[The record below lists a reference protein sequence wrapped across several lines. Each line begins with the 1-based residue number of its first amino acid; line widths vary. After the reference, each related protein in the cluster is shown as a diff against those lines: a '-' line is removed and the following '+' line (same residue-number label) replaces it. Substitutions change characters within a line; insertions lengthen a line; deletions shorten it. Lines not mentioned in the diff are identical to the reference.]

1 MNLSNEKNTL
11 LNTVSRLAVSEGARL
26 LGKYVTRGA
35 MMAAALTVGT
45 VVVMDSRPAIA
56 SCSDSDFDSNS
67 DDALAGDTGS
77 SGVEVICSDTVAG
90 GYDADGYDQIDVRVI
105 GDGAANPSTGVA
117 IYFGNGTD
125 GDVFDGSITVEDT
138 FIGGAKNVGKVI
150 STNADAIVIEGDNNV
165 INNGLEDEEGPDEVG
180 GGLIQGASDGIDI
193 DGKNNVV
200 HNLNNGYGTGSG
212 VISGGGGGAGDD
224 GIEVSGGTSGAANV
238 IDNGLDSDGNGKM
251 AYIVSG
257 GTPGA
262 TNVDG
267 DDGIDADGWTTI
279 NNGKMGEIHGEDRGV
294 EFTGPSG
301 STLTVDNDGK
311 IIGDQEDGI
320 VIQSDDVI
328 VNYSGGGTL
337 SGGREVGGK
346 DGAGIDV
353 GSGADGVKVNVTFDK
368 GGLIEGFSHGIEVGP
383 NGDNNILVLKGAGTI
398 EGDGGNNSDSIHVF
412 ETGTGNDIT
421 LDGKILVQGKDDG
434 VDLGSGNKLTIE
446 GASTVQG
453 DTDGTNGGDGIQG
466 NDNNTVLITGASK
479 VIGDPGILMDDG
491 NNITVDGGSDVTG
504 DPEDGIN
511 VDDDNTIL
519 IGGAGGA
526 GTVYGKGA
534 NSDGIALTDEFDND
548 GGGQDDNS
556 VTIGKGG
563 TVDAKQDGIVVGQVD
578 ADNQDNSVLIEDGG
592 NVIAGRDG
600 IVVNGQDADA
610 DYNTVTIND
619 GGEVNAKGDG
629 VRLLGDSIV
638 TNVFDALVG
647 GGPVIF
653 GEPDGVGNDLVND
666 GIIRAGDEGVL
677 VSNTNSDVD
686 NSGGEIYAGGDGVRF
701 TTLHTDEADGDG
713 GGVDESGYQSD
724 ADSVIVAGRDGIHYD
739 NYSDDA
745 SSDDAL
751 QVSVTGEDINGLG
764 QVDVKLLNVFPII
777 KGYFPE
783 VVENDGVIEAQRH
796 GISVNDDFDVTNGE
810 DGVIVAGGL
819 PGEGAS
825 GGDGIHADANNR
837 IDNFGTIATGADAD
851 GDSHG
856 IEVDGESNT
865 IINAGLIDTRGDTN
879 IDGIDNGTLEKGN
892 DKLQDNGAGGD
903 GIHANSDGLTLGG
916 LVKQGYD
923 QQQIRNY
930 GTIIAADDGIDA
942 QSGLG
947 IPGGEQ
953 IIYNGLNGEIT
964 ANDDGIVAENYN
976 DIWNRGVINADDDGE
991 DGGDGIVVGHSNVVT
1006 NDGKINSIGGNGVV
1020 MGGQKGPFTFGNLVT
1035 NTGDIDAGED
1045 GVLALGDENYIENT
1059 GNIKGGEDGVDLEGR
1074 DNTFVSTDGVIEG
1087 GSGAGINSDDH
1098 NTIELSGTT
1107 KVTSTDG
1114 SGGDGIVLDN
1124 FNSLTIED
1132 GVTVHGDNDG
1142 IVLDGSH
1149 NAVEYEGDEGV
1160 SKDPELTGGTGD
1172 GIRIN
1177 GSSNTFITTD
1187 DVDVDGGDDGIDIG
1201 GNSNIVEISGDVSG
1215 EDDGIHLDTAT
1226 GNVVYVGGNVTG
1238 DSDDNEGGDGVDIF
1252 GGGSN
1257 SITVDGA
1264 ISGDPGVVITNSSNN
1279 SVSGGSISGTNG
1291 GVIISTGNNNTVTSN
1306 TYIEGGAGDGVGI
1319 TGKSNIV
1326 TAGED
1331 ISGADGVDITGNLNE
1346 VSGHDINGDYDGVS
1360 IDGIGN
1366 VVTATGAITG
1376 EDSQG
1381 VAITGKNNTVT
1392 ADGAI
1397 TGSDEG
1403 VLIDGNNNE
1412 VSSESIS
1419 SDGSN
1424 GVGITGDSNTIDTG
1438 AIFGGNDGVNIYGDS
1453 NNVDSTGI
1461 SGDGDAVDIVGD
1473 NNTIGVDGNIDGDV
1487 EQLGY
1492 GNGVLINGSNNS
1504 VSANDIGVSG
1514 TGTAGVSIVGDN
1526 NTIDANNISGE
1537 DGAGVYLNGDSN
1549 TVDADGQIGSTIDDG
1564 VQISGNSN
1572 DLTAGNGIT
1581 GGEDGTEIDG
1591 NGNSVVA
1598 NGTIDGN
1605 GEDGVDIDGNNNS
1618 VEADGVEGLNDGL
1631 LVFGG
1636 NNTIEVGK
1644 DGITGQND
1652 DGVDMFGLGNEVVV
1666 LGAIYG
1672 LDNGVVLEASNSSV
1686 VAFGGIEGE
1695 NGDGVNIGGTNNI
1708 VVAGEDSNILG
1719 GLSGVVI
1726 DGDSNTVSS
1735 QDITGE
1741 DGDGVNIAGNSNNV
1755 DASGNVK
1762 GTDDGVN
1769 IDGGANNVTVTGDI
1783 TGGIDGVE
1791 IQGGSNNTVT
1801 ASGAILGQVDDG
1813 VVINGGSN
1821 NTATAG
1827 GSITG
1832 TSGTGTLLLDTINST
1847 VTSGG
1852 NIVGGN
1858 SAYNDGVQIVGG
1870 GDNNVSAAGAIQ
1882 GHDGIVIYGSDG
1894 NSVTAGGSVIG
1905 SGDSAATIIGDDNS
1919 VEADDFSG
1927 VTLGVYVQGDDN
1939 DVTGTS
1945 GGVSATGIA
1954 VAAVGDAN
1962 EFDFNGAISGRG
1974 GVYLNGNDNSLTGG
1988 AVTASKLDG
1997 VNIDGTDNDVTVA
2010 AIISGDEGVEITGDD
2025 NTVATGTISAT
2036 GNGVVIDAGSGNK
2049 VSTGTI
2055 TAGVNG
2061 ARIGSGNT
2069 LAVTGSV
2076 TGNGGNGIIG
2086 VDNNIVTVTGGV
2098 TGNAGD
2104 GIKLGAGNSV
2114 TTDGTVQGSDDA
2126 IEIDGGANNVTIT
2139 GQLKGTGGDGIDIA
2153 GDGNQVKATAKI
2165 SSQLNGVVIVGGN
2178 NTVGVGNTAGLSIT
2192 AQTLDG
2198 VSITG
2203 SGNSVTTSALI
2214 RGGDDGV
2221 EIDGDNN
2228 TVKSGGNIVG
2238 DGAGGNNGDGDGVDI
2253 NGNGN
2258 TVTSG
2263 ISIFGDPGVIITG
2276 NQNAV
2281 SAVEDINGVL
2291 GGAIISGNQNVVT
2304 AGGDITTTSG
2314 FGAGITGNQNVVT
2327 AGDDIKSTNN
2337 DGVNIAGNQ
2346 NQVTANDI
2354 YGGIDGIQINGNQNF
2369 VDAAAT
2375 VTGVTGNGVHF
2386 DSGTGNNV
2394 DLTDVT
2400 VTAGKDGILVDVD
2413 GNEFQHNCK
2422 TVINAGDDGIEYGF
2436 GGLVNAYESLVWAG
2450 TINAADDG
2458 IVADKG
2464 FFTIINNGTINADK
2478 DKNSDGNGITLASD
2492 NTVENNG
2499 TITGWNGIVGDD
2511 RNIITNDGT
2520 ITVTNDGI
2528 VVDDENKVINNGTI
2542 TAGDDGIVADD
2553 KNYIENNSNLTI
2565 NAKDNGIEVDD
2576 SNKVVNTGTIN
2587 ADTDKNNDGTGI
2599 VADDFNDINTSG
2611 TITGYNGIEIDYTN
2625 VVLNTGS
2632 ITATNFGVLATD
2644 DANKITN
2651 DSYISAGTSGVRVV
2665 YGHSNLIT
2673 NNDYIHGGDTGVQI
2687 DNGDSNTLTNNS
2699 GAEIDANNEGVN
2711 IENDSDYN
2719 TVNNYGMIDAYN
2731 VGVNIENYSD
2741 YNTVNNYGTIEA
2753 YSEGIE
2759 VETGSDDNVINNWGD
2774 IYGWEGVEFE
2784 NNAEGNTL
2792 NNWGLIDGVDAG
2804 VDIEN
2809 ANYNNV
2815 NNYGIISGE
2824 GYAGI
2829 YIEDSYV
2836 TDIYSNGTIIGA
2848 VYGVEGVYSSDA
2860 YITGDSGS
2868 VIVGGTDG
2876 INMYESDYF
2885 RLFNS
2890 GSVTGVEGDGVD
2902 LTYSDHADVSN
2913 YVGGSIFG
2921 GEDGVYVWNG
2931 EDTDIYNSGTI
2942 TGALYDGIGFDNSDD
2957 SYVYNR
2963 GTITGEDDGI
2973 ANWASYGQAGTL
2985 GVANNGGSIT
2995 GQNEDGIY
3003 TEGDTW
3009 VSNYNGG
3016 TITGGYGGIH
3026 ADENASLSVW
3036 NGEGSEI
3043 IGQNGDGI
3051 YTWSDD
3057 EGDAYVEIYNAGL
3070 IQGAIHGIHN
3080 DGNSNVYVENYG
3092 IGTITGTDAGYLYE
3106 DNGYSG
3112 DAYVHINNYGLIEVT
3127 GPGVLPTA
3135 LVDDP
3140 ATKDVDESKGAL
3152 DYVNGKG
3159 ADPVAAIDVRDGGPG
3174 LETYVFNWGEING
3187 ANDFSAPVPAVV
3199 DDPATKDVNEAKAA
3213 IPAQQLTNRFA
3224 ILGGEG
3230 SEYIANFNGGTING
3244 DIATQAG
3251 DDVLALEIGST
3262 LNGNVNMG
3270 QTLQTDDVLAL
3281 IKDDPATK
3289 DVDESKGGT
3298 AVGFVSTKNVD
3309 VGLDT
3314 VVLFGEGY
3322 QDLASN
3328 ITEAEVLYVNDQITE
3343 YDIYYGEDF
3352 ASLSVQPV
3360 LENQPSPQ
3368 GTWSLNGNV
3377 KVDGTNLWTFVDID
3391 TNGDG
3396 KTDEEGLPYI
3406 SGTFGTVVDNGRLN
3420 VGGTI
3425 FVVTD
3430 EEKGT
3435 GNYVVQKT
3443 AMLTS
3448 PVVDVWSGGT
3458 LGGHGTIVTNPG
3470 ANGGNGG
3477 VNLTGAVQG
3486 DKTVYLGA
3494 TESTIHTQYLD
3505 SEARGAFIIGTTT
3518 VDLVTQKADGTI
3530 TDKTKGDGTNDFT
3543 ITKVDGKDV
3552 KADVKV
3558 TVDSIGNLYPD
3569 IKLPAGWVS
3578 ETFSGPFDFTTDS
3591 PRYAT
3596 LAPGDEITRI
3606 GTLTVVG
3613 NVTMDDRE
3621 TATTTYTVK
3630 VADDPATK
3638 DVDES
3643 KGGTA
3648 TKTQTGRTV
3657 VTNWGSQF
3665 QADLKADGT
3674 GDRLNVVKSGTTKA
3688 FTGGTFD
3695 TTGLG
3700 TVDLV
3705 TQDAKGVVTDA
3716 KKGDG
3721 VPDYTIVSK
3730 DGKDTKV
3737 DTLVAGKGKADGV
3750 PDGIA
3755 YKVSTVLDGHATV
3768 DGRLDIRLDGQF
3780 VDLVDNSQPA
3790 TLPNPATG
3798 CDNAPDGTPNC
3809 APLPNPAYK
3818 IPDGIADVDAKGIA
3832 TNNADFSKDAK
3843 VWDIIVAAGGVSGK
3857 FDEKGF
3863 DGGPNDGA
3871 VVVRYDDP
3879 ETAADEEVRVQLLK
3893 AYLQYLPDRVRII
3906 SIPKFGPKGS
3916 TINQIAT
3923 GNYLDTLTKY
3933 GLNEDALHAAIALVG
3948 TASNIPAALDALH
3961 PEWYNAFN
3969 EVGFSIAR
3977 GAEQQAYIR
3986 TIEAQGFSGGQ
3997 QNRVV
4002 MNVGDDSAVG
4012 SSASDRRAT
4021 FWLAGSWGNANIDDG
4036 SDEGWLEYKY
4046 ETLTGYAGFD
4056 YMINPNF
4063 LVGIMGGFSNS
4074 NVDAKNASGNKGDVD
4089 SWQVSGYVSY
4099 FTDSWFLN
4107 AGGGIGDMNIE
4118 SIRNIQFGSGIGNIS
4133 EVANADY
4140 DGDITFFY
4148 GKGGY
4153 SFDLGAS
4160 GWKLSPE
4167 LALSY
4172 AEVKQ
4177 NGFSETGTGNAP
4189 VFLLNVDG
4197 QSEKSLRG
4205 TAQLRLSKTF
4215 LSGNGGGW
4223 MPYVR
4228 VGLAN
4233 EFEDNL
4239 RPITSGF
4246 QGAPGTSFT
4255 VFGQVP
4261 RQTTVIFGAGI
4272 TGKVTEM
4279 FSLYLDYSGEIG
4291 GSFSEHVISGGV
4303 RLHF

>member
-35 MMAAALTVGT
+35 MMAAALTIGT

-56 SCSDSDFDSNS
+56 SCSDSDFDSNG
-67 DDALAGDTGS
+67 DGDLAGDTGS
-77 SGVEVICSDTVAG
+77 SGVEVICSGTVAG

-105 GDGAANPSTGVA
+105 GDGAVNPSSGVA

-138 FIGGAKNVGKVI
+138 FIGGATNVGKVI
-150 STNADAIVIEGDNNV
+150 STNSDAIVIEGDNNV

-180 GGLIQGASDGIDI
+180 GGLIQGAEDGIDI
-193 DGKNNVV
+193 DGNNNVV

-212 VISGGGGGAGDD
+212 VISGGGGLGDD

-238 IDNGLDSDGNGKM
+238 IDNGLDGDGNGNM

-267 DDGIDADGWTTI
+267 DDGIDADGWATI
-279 NNGKMGEIHGEDRGV
+279 NNGKMGEIHGEDRGI

-337 SGGREVGGK
+337 SGGREVGGG

-353 GSGADGVKVNVTFDK
+353 GSGHDNIKVNVTFDK
-368 GGLIEGFSHGIEVGP
+368 GGLIEGFTHGIEVGP
-383 NGDNNILVLKGAGTI
+383 KGDNNILVLKGEGTI
-398 EGDGGNNSDSIHVF
+398 EGDGNAASDGIHVF
-412 ETGTGNDIT
+412 EAGTGNDIT
-421 LDGKILVQGKDDG
+421 LDDGILVQGKDDG
-434 VDLGSGNKLTIE
+434 IDLGSGNILLVDGK
-446 GASTVQG
+446 STVQG
-453 DTDGTNGGDGIQG
+453 DTNKSGDGDGIQA
-466 NDNNTVLITGASK
+466 NDNNTIHITGESK
-479 VIGDPGILMDDG
+479 VIGDPGILVDDS
-491 NNITVDGGSDVTG
+491 NTITIDGGSDVTG
-504 DPEDGIN
+504 NPEDGIN
-511 VDDDNTIL
+511 ADDGNSITV
-519 IGGAGGA
+519 GGAGGA

-534 NSDGIALTDEFDND
+534 NSDGISLTDAFDDD
-548 GGGQDDNS
+548 GGGQDGNS
-556 VTIGKGG
+556 VTIGKDG
-563 TVDAKQDGIVVGQVD
+563 TVDAQRDGIVVGQD
-578 ADNQDNSVLIEDGG
+578 QADNEGNSVLIEDGG

-610 DYNTVTIND
+610 YYNTVTIND

-653 GEPDGVGNDLVND
+653 GEPDGVGNDLRND
-666 GIIRAGDEGVL
+666 GIIRAGDDGVL

-686 NSGGEIYAGGDGVRF
+686 NSGGEIYAAGGDGVRF
-701 TTLHTDEADGDG
+701 TTLHTDEADADG

-724 ADSVIVAGRDGIHYD
+724 ADSLIVAGRDGIHYD
-739 NYSDDA
+739 NYDDDA
-745 SSDDAL
+745 FGDDAL
-751 QVSVTGEDINGLG
+751 QVTVTGEDVNGLG
-764 QVDVKLLNVFPII
+764 QVDVNLLNVFPII

-879 IDGIDNGTLEKGN
+879 IDRIDNGTLEKGSEE
-892 DKLQDNGAGGD
+892 LQDNGAGGD

-916 LVKQGYD
+916 LLGGYD

-964 ANDDGIVAENYN
+964 ANDDGIHAENYN

-991 DGGDGIVVGHSNVVT
+991 DGGDGIEVGHSNVVT
-1006 NDGKINSIGGNGVV
+1006 NDGEINSINGNGIV
-1020 MGGQKGPFTFGNLVT
+1020 MGGQKGPFSFGNLVT
-1035 NTGDIDAGED
+1035 NTGDIVAGED
-1045 GVLALGDENYIENT
+1045 GILALGDENYIENT

-1160 SKDPELTGGTGD
+1160 SKDPELTGKTGD

-1187 DVDVDGGDDGIDIG
+1187 DVDVSGGDDGIDIG
-1201 GNSNIVEISGDVSG
+1201 GNNNYVEISGDVSG
-1215 EDDGIHLDTAT
+1215 GEDGLHLDTAT

-1331 ISGADGVDITGNLNE
+1331 ISGNNGVVIHGNLNE
-1346 VSGHDINGDYDGVS
+1346 VSGHDINGSLDGVS

-1366 VVTATGAITG
+1366 VITATGAITG

-1397 TGSDEG
+1397 TGWDEG

-1412 VSSESIS
+1412 VSSSSIS
-1419 SDGSN
+1419 GTGED

-1438 AIFGGNDGVNIYGDS
+1438 TIFGGTDGVNIYGDS

-1461 SGDGDAVDIVGD
+1461 SGDADAVEITGD
-1473 NNTIGVDGNIDGDV
+1473 NNTIDVDGDIDGDV

-1492 GNGVLINGSNNS
+1492 GNGVLIDGSNNS
-1504 VSANDIGVSG
+1504 VSANNIGVSG
-1514 TGTAGVSIVGDN
+1514 TGSAGVSISGDN
-1526 NTIDANNISGE
+1526 NTIDANGSISGE
-1537 DGAGVYLNGDSN
+1537 DGAGVYLDGDSN
-1549 TVDADGQIGSTIDDG
+1549 SVDADGAILSLIDDG
-1564 VQISGNSN
+1564 VAVTGDNNDVTSGSN
-1572 DLTAGNGIT
+1572 II

-1618 VEADGVEGLNDGL
+1618 VEAYGVEGLNDGL
-1631 LVFGG
+1631 LVFGS
-1636 NNTIEVGK
+1636 NNTIEFGEN
-1644 DGITGQND
+1644 GITGQKD

-1666 LGAIYG
+1666 LGTIYG
-1672 LDNGVVLEASNSSV
+1672 LDDGVVLEAGNSSV

-1708 VVAGEDSNILG
+1708 VAGGEYIQG
-1719 GLSGVVI
+1719 GSSGVVI

-1741 DGDGVNIAGNSNNV
+1741 DGDGVNIAGNSNGV

-1762 GTDDGVN
+1762 GTDDGVE
-1769 IDGGANNVTVTGDI
+1769 IDGNSNIVNV
-1783 TGGIDGVE
+1783 DG
-1791 IQGGSNNTVT
+1791 T
-1801 ASGAILGQVDDG
+1801 
-1813 VVINGGSN
+1813 
-1821 NTATAG
+1821 
-1827 GSITG
+1827 ITG
-1832 TSGTGTLLLDTINST
+1832 TSGDGVDIAGSSNLVKANGITGDPGVIILGANNVVSAGAFITGTVDDGVNIIGDSNTVGTIGAITGATDGIEIVFGSNNSINANSVEGGTNGATVDGSSNVVTIGAGGIVGKNGDGLAITGGTNT

-1852 NIVGGN
+1852 N
-1858 SAYNDGVQIVGG
+1858 
-1870 GDNNVSAAGAIQ
+1870 
-1882 GHDGIVIYGSDG
+1882 
-1894 NSVTAGGSVIG
+1894 
-1905 SGDSAATIIGDDNS
+1905 
-1919 VEADDFSG
+1919 
-1927 VTLGVYVQGDDN
+1927 
-1939 DVTGTS
+1939 VTGT
-1945 GGVSATGIA
+1945 
-1954 VAAVGDAN
+1954 
-1962 EFDFNGAISGRG
+1962 
-1974 GVYLNGNDNSLTGG
+1974 
-1988 AVTASKLDG
+1988 
-1997 VNIDGTDNDVTVA
+1997 
-2010 AIISGDEGVEITGDD
+2010 
-2025 NTVATGTISAT
+2025 
-2036 GNGVVIDAGSGNK
+2036 
-2049 VSTGTI
+2049 
-2055 TAGVNG
+2055 
-2061 ARIGSGNT
+2061 
-2069 LAVTGSV
+2069 
-2076 TGNGGNGIIG
+2076 
-2086 VDNNIVTVTGGV
+2086 
-2098 TGNAGD
+2098 
-2104 GIKLGAGNSV
+2104 
-2114 TTDGTVQGSDDA
+2114 
-2126 IEIDGGANNVTIT
+2126 
-2139 GQLKGTGGDGIDIA
+2139 
-2153 GDGNQVKATAKI
+2153 
-2165 SSQLNGVVIVGGN
+2165 
-2178 NTVGVGNTAGLSIT
+2178 
-2192 AQTLDG
+2192 
-2198 VSITG
+2198 
-2203 SGNSVTTSALI
+2203 
-2214 RGGDDGV
+2214 DDGV
-2221 EIDGDNN
+2221 EIDGNGN
-2228 TVKSGGNIVG
+2228 QVSVSGAI
-2238 DGAGGNNGDGDGVDI
+2238 GGTNGQGVDI
-2253 NGNGN
+2253 NGSNNGVSATGNIASNNAEGVLISGNGN
-2258 TVTSG
+2258 TVSSTAQIVGS
-2263 ISIFGDPGVIITG
+2263 T
-2276 NQNAV
+2276 
-2281 SAVEDINGVL
+2281 
-2291 GGAIISGNQNVVT
+2291 GGAIFSGNQNTVT
-2304 AGGDITTTSG
+2304 ATDDITTING
-2314 FGAGITGNQNVVT
+2314 FGVGITGNQNIVN
-2327 AGDDIKSTNN
+2327 AGDDIKSNNN

-2346 NQVTANDI
+2346 NQVSANDI

-2394 DLTDVT
+2394 DLTYVT

-2413 GNEFQHNCK
+2413 GNEFQHNSK
-2422 TVINAGDDGIEYGF
+2422 TVINAGDDGIDYGF

-2450 TINAADDG
+2450 TINAKDDG

-2464 FFTIINNGTINADK
+2464 FFTIINNGKINADT
-2478 DKNSDGNGITLASD
+2478 DKNKNGNGITVTSD

-2520 ITVTNDGI
+2520 IIVTNDGI
-2528 VVDDENKVINNGTI
+2528 VVDDDNKVINNGTI
-2542 TAGDDGIVADD
+2542 TAADDGIVADD

-2587 ADTDKNNDGTGI
+2587 ADTNKNNDGTGIVADDFNDIDTSGTITGYNGIEVGDSNKVVNTGTINADTDKNNDGTGI
-2599 VADDFNDINTSG
+2599 VADDFNDIDTSG

-2625 VVLNTGS
+2625 VVLNSGS
-2632 ITATNFGVLATD
+2632 ITATNFGVLATN

-2665 YGHSNLIT
+2665 YGDYNVIT

-2687 DNGDSNTLTNNS
+2687 DNGDENTLTNNS
-2699 GAEIDANNEGVN
+2699 GAEIHSNNEGVN
-2711 IENDSDYN
+2711 IQNDSDSN
-2719 TVNNYGMIDAYN
+2719 TVNNYGEIDA
-2731 VGVNIENYSD
+2731 SD
-2741 YNTVNNYGTIEA
+2741 
-2753 YSEGIE
+2753 EGIE
-2759 VETGSDDNVINNWGD
+2759 VETNSDGNVINNWGD
-2774 IYGWEGVEFE
+2774 IYGREGVEFE
-2784 NNAEGNTL
+2784 NNATFNVL
-2792 NNWGLIDGVDAG
+2792 NNWGLIDGVEDG

-2809 ANYNNV
+2809 ANYNDV
-2815 NNYGIISGE
+2815 NNYGIIIGE

-2829 YIEDSYV
+2829 YIEDSDV
-2836 TDIYSNGTIIGA
+2836 TDIYSNGTIIGS
-2848 VYGVEGVYSSDA
+2848 VYGVEGIYSDSTD
-2860 YITGDSGS
+2860 ISTGSSS
-2868 VIVGGTDG
+2868 VIVGGFDG

-2885 RLFNS
+2885 SLHNS
-2890 GSVTGVEGDGVD
+2890 GSVTGVEGDGVEVS
-2902 LTYSDHADVSN
+2902 YSDHADIAN
-2913 YVGGSIFG
+2913 YSTGSIFG
-2921 GEDGVYVWNG
+2921 GEDGVYVSNG
-2931 EDTDIYNSGTI
+2931 EDTGVYNHGMI
-2942 TGALYDGIGFDNSDD
+2942 TGGLYDGIEFANSDH
-2957 SYVYNR
+2957 SYVYNE

-2973 ANWASYGQAGTL
+2973 DNWAYGQAGTL
-2985 GVANNGGSIT
+2985 FVWNTEGGTIT

-3003 TEGDTW
+3003 TEGDT
-3009 VSNYNGG
+3009 VVYNTEGS
-3016 TITGGYGGIH
+3016 TITGGFDGIH
-3026 ADENASLSVW
+3026 ADYNASLYVW
-3036 NGEGSEI
+3036 NWTSTIEG
-3043 IGQNGDGI
+3043 QDGDGI

-3057 EGDAYVEIYNAGL
+3057 EGSADVVIYNGGL

-3080 DGNSNVYVENYG
+3080 EGNSNVFVENYSTG
-3092 IGTITGTDAGYLYE
+3092 VITGTDAGYLYE

-3112 DAYVHINNYGLIEVT
+3112 DATVQINNDGLIEVT
-3127 GPGVLPTA
+3127 GDGVLPEA

-3140 ATKDVDESKGAL
+3140 ATKDVDESKGTP
-3152 DYVNGKG
+3152 DFINGEG

-3174 LETYVFNWGEING
+3174 LQTFVFNWGEING
-3187 ANDFSAPVPAVV
+3187 ANEFSAEIP
-3199 DDPATKDVNEAKAA
+3199 DDPATKDKNEFAA
-3213 IPAQQLTNRFA
+3213 SKQLTNRFA

-3230 SEYIANFNGGTING
+3230 NEYIANFNGGTING

-3251 DDVLALEIGST
+3251 DDVLSLEIGST
-3262 LNGNVNMG
+3262 LNGNVNLG
-3270 QTLQTDDVLAL
+3270 QTLQTDEILAL

-3298 AVGFVSTKNVD
+3298 AVGLVSTENVD

-3328 ITEAEVLYVNDQITE
+3328 ITEAEILYVNDELTQW
-3343 YDIYYGEDF
+3343 DIYDGAF
-3352 ASLSVQPV
+3352 AMATQPV
-3360 LENQPSPQ
+3360 LENQPTPV

-3396 KTDEEGLPYI
+3396 KTDEEGLSYI
-3406 SGTFGTVVDNGRLN
+3406 SGTVGTEVDNGRLN

-3443 AMLTS
+3443 ASLTS

-3486 DKTVYLGA
+3486 DKTFYLGA
-3494 TESTIHTQYLD
+3494 TESTIHEQDLE

-3530 TDKTKGDGTNDFT
+3530 TDNTKGDGTNDFT

-3688 FTGGTFD
+3688 FTGSTFD
-3695 TTGLG
+3695 VTGPG

-3705 TQDAKGVVTDA
+3705 TQDKDGKVTDGT
-3716 KKGDG
+3716 KGDG
-3721 VPDYTIVSK
+3721 VNDFTIVTK
-3730 DGKDTKV
+3730 DSVATKV

-3780 VDLVDNSQPA
+3780 VDLVDNSEPA
-3790 TLPNPATG
+3790 TIPDPDGPTG
-3798 CDNAPDGTPNC
+3798 CGTAPDGADSCPQV
-3809 APLPNPAYK
+3809 PNPAYK

-3832 TNNADFSKDAK
+3832 KNNADFSKDAK

-3906 SIPKFGPKGS
+3906 SIPKFGPKGT
-3916 TINQIAT
+3916 TINQTAT

-4002 MNVGDDSAVG
+4002 MNVGDDSVVG

-4233 EFEDNL
+4233 EFEDDL